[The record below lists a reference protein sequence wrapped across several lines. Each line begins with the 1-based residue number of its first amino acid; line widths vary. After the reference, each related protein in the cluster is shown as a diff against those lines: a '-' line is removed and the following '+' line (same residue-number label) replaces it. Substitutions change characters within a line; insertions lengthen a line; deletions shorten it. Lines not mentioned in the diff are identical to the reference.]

1 MSLDKLQLKN
11 RKSLV
16 EKEGCWRG
24 MEAYEVVVGGGG
36 GCGCGCGCG
45 SLEEGFRFPCHEVA
59 FL

>member
-45 SLEEGFRFPCHEVA
+45 SLEEEVS
-59 FL
+59 FSLS